1 MLSEGQQELVL
12 PADIC
17 GEDEGT
23 QLLFYVL
30 PGGEREGGGQGP
42 LKQTLL
48 KNRFR
53 LGLISCYLIKQTT
66 IRRENLSKIS
76 FF

>member
-30 PGGEREGGGQGP
+30 PGGEREGGAGT
-42 LKQTLL
+42 LKTD
-48 KNRFR
+48 
-53 LGLISCYLIKQTT
+53 TT
-66 IRRENLSKIS
+66 KELVS
-76 FF
+76 FGSD

>member
-30 PGGEREGGGQGP
+30 PGGEREGGGGSSDP
-42 LKQTLL
+42 
-48 KNRFR
+48 
-53 LGLISCYLIKQTT
+53 
-66 IRRENLSKIS
+66 
-76 FF
+76 

>member
-30 PGGEREGGGQGP
+30 PGGEREREGGAAVT
-42 LKQTLL
+42 LKTDTPKELV
-48 KNRFR
+48 
-53 LGLISCYLIKQTT
+53 
-66 IRRENLSKIS
+66 
-76 FF
+76 

>member
-1 MLSEGQQELVL
+1 MLSEGHQELVL

-30 PGGEREGGGQGP
+30 PGGGGGAV
-42 LKQTLL
+42 TLTTDTPKEL
-48 KNRFR
+48 VEFR
-53 LGLISCYLIKQTT
+53 SD
-66 IRRENLSKIS
+66 
-76 FF
+76 